1 MAKFYHC
8 LRGDSSEYTITATG
22 LTEIKMNE
30 TEGISED
37 ASEKKKSKFKSFKK
51 LFIKRKKKDSSTS
64 STKNNLKQSQS
75 TSDVTFPESHI
86 QEFDSETESS
96 APKGIMGIRAFSH
109 DSIFIPDTSVPEPV
123 GSKQVFSQENV
134 SAPIRALQLKV
145 QHNIKLG
152 LPSSIAAKRMEDPGV
167 SSEDDGLPRSP
178 PESSPLHE
186 ILAHSSVAKMYA
198 GSGCRPNSPHSP
210 VFRSRT
216 SSGSLSPTLMLI
228 PISPSDTSLPSPTA
242 DFSSPAVFTTCLD
255 TSAAR
260 HKLAVKPRNQ
270 RSTSKQ
276 RRHSKPLSGSV
287 SELMYP
293 LSEKEEKNEEE
304 MREEVE
310 EVTAAPEINVMR
322 IAESG
327 ISSVVQIPPEVAVSS
342 SPEATDVLDEYSSE
356 SSSLDVT
363 EQQDTSA
370 LLNVADART
379 THRSSIPTFGPETE
393 DDVTLTEF
401 ESPEVNVA
409 HNPQVLDIV
418 DPMILREESS
428 PWEADVKSTV
438 HEVHSWSL
446 PVDPSWASKT
456 ACLASSTLLSD
467 ASSPLCSDSED
478 QSGTSAV
485 KELDDKDYVEESLP
499 VYRVHT
505 RMAAAPTEPFVL
517 EACSTRQEASKH
529 QTPSPIEPEIFS
541 RVTLTC
547 ASEVC
552 VRDEEM
558 VRAVASEGIPS
569 NEEDSEITVFKET
582 NAKTSE
588 DTPASQQQS
597 LWTGSQSSFKF
608 SITSAR
614 NRSGRRSSG
623 KWIGDEPVGNADK
636 LELSQKSNALPREEE
651 EEEGKKECDLD
662 IAVSRL
668 SEVKAETHKPEH
680 QLEHKPER
688 CEKRC
693 LEKLV
698 EKSAPE
704 TFSSLPKLH
713 EPSADKP
720 FENVKAEEATEGKR
734 EEAPGLFGVK
744 LRSTSHS
751 LKYKESSHSE
761 VKEVGKR
768 QCAEVAVDSDGPVS
782 QPKVE
787 KEDVKKPRTV
797 TLPST
802 LKDNG
807 KTKAKSS
814 ENLAVKPP
822 LPKKPSLQNVSPSI
836 PAPDKLSK
844 PVKTTTQERQKD
856 TDKSISKS
864 PEKGQPHVKNGQ
876 DSESPPEGS
885 SVPAW
890 VSMAKQK
897 QKGFQVQHKEVK
909 LQVQDI
915 KATSDWQ
922 IKDKET
928 AKPMDEFRNSL
939 RNSPPSCILLT
950 PDPKAEP
957 KLSVVEPPAT
967 SVPTPAL
974 VLFSPTV
981 DDQPPVTGNKEGR
994 DQPSK
999 EKLSPPAS
1007 QPSWME
1013 LAKKKAKA
1021 WSDMPQII
1029 K

>member
-1 MAKFYHC
+1 ASGITGPVSWPTISQRETKLVIHFMGHC
-8 LRGDSSEYTITATG
+8 WLI
-22 LTEIKMNE
+22 
-30 TEGISED
+30 IS
-37 ASEKKKSKFKSFKK
+37 
-51 LFIKRKKKDSSTS
+51 R
-64 STKNNLKQSQS
+64 
-75 TSDVTFPESHI
+75 
-86 QEFDSETESS
+86 

-186 ILAHSSVAKMYA
+186 ILA
-198 GSGCRPNSPHSP
+198 
-210 VFRSRT
+210 T

-276 RRHSKPLSGSV
+276 RRHSVSLFTAGLPYCFSLMSQMGTEEAPPLALLLGGKRTSVNLGPCLSRTKWPASG
-287 SELMYP
+287 ELMYP

-438 HEVHSWSL
+438 HEVHSRSL

-782 QPKVE
+782 QPKAE

-836 PAPDKLSK
+836 PAPDKPSK

-864 PEKGQPHVKNGQ
+864 PGKT
-876 DSESPPEGS
+876 S
-885 SVPAW
+885 S
-890 VSMAKQK
+890 
-897 QKGFQVQHKEVK
+897 
-909 LQVQDI
+909 
-915 KATSDWQ
+915 T
-922 IKDKET
+922 
-928 AKPMDEFRNSL
+928 
-939 RNSPPSCILLT
+939 
-950 PDPKAEP
+950 
-957 KLSVVEPPAT
+957 LSV
-967 SVPTPAL
+967 L
-974 VLFSPTV
+974 FLLFSPTV
-981 DDQPPVTGNKEGR
+981 DDQPTVTGNKEGR